1 MAHLDLVSAAFQI
14 ARQHHLLLL
23 LCVNCLL
30 SIAFLHRRFKLSL
43 ELSLF
48 AASKSNLLFLIT
60 PSDYF
65 IVFFFSSRINLHVLF
80 CTLLLLLSMA
90 FLLKLKNSFDECILV
105 VF

>member
-14 ARQHHLLLL
+14 ARQHNLLLP

-30 SIAFLHRRFKLSL
+30 SIAFLHRCFELSL
-43 ELSLF
+43 VLSLF

-65 IVFFFSSRINLHVLF
+65 IVFFFGSRIYLLLF
-80 CTLLLLLSMA
+80 CTLLIFLSMA